1 MQQKHLDQ
9 NIEIGMLAL
18 LEILLLSAFGNK
30 TLTTGEG
37 GMVVSNNKSLIERC
51 AYLKSQAV
59 SLTKEYWHDELGF
72 NYRMTN
78 ICAAIG
84 VAQLEKADQTILKK
98 RKLLNWYKEELAG
111 LLTFQEEQD
120 ESFNSYWM
128 ASITL
133 DDSNKRNKLRK
144 HLKNKG
150 IETRPFF
157 H

>member
-1 MQQKHLDQ
+1 
-9 NIEIGMLAL
+9 MLILKAKQFL
-18 LEILLLSAFGNK
+18 L
-30 TLTTGEG
+30 
-37 GMVVSNNKSLIERC
+37 
-51 AYLKSQAV
+51 
-59 SLTKEYWHDELGF
+59 KEYWHDELGF

-98 RKLLNWYKEELAG
+98 RKLLNWYKEELEG
-111 LLTFQEEQD
+111 LPLSFQEEQN

-133 DDSNKRNKLRK
+133 DDSNQRNKLRK
-144 HLKNKG
+144 YLENKG
-150 IETRPFF
+150 IETDPFF